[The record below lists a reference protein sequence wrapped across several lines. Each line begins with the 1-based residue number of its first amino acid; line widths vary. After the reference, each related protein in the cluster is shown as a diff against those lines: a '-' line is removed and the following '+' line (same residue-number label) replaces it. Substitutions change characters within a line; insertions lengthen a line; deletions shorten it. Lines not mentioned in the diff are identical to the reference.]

1 LSGSLQKLEPDKAG
15 LSFEPK
21 NLIPHSK
28 VRGLGTFWNISRTS
42 HVSNEIPHD
51 SFVPKLVISIKEDG
65 DGLSSPE
72 NLTIKQFGQ

>member
-1 LSGSLQKLEPDKAG
+1 MLACTSFVWFSSKAG
-15 LSFEPK
+15 TRH
-21 NLIPHSK
+21 LIPHSK